1 MASKVLGAIGS
12 KKARPFLIGGVVLIG
27 GIVIFMMMRGG
38 GGTTQTV
45 QAGSSGPSEA
55 LQAAQLQATTQLA
68 IAQLS
73 YNNEATKTAAELQA
87 FMYGKDADT
96 ELATLQTDR
105 AAAIQL
111 AGISAQQSIAMEGQY
126 TQQFALD
133 VQKQIALS
141 NNQTEVEREKIRAGV
156 SNTQTKAASKAN
168 TLGTIATVASS
179 IFAIF
184 SDQRSKKNITWVGI
198 RTYDGLGKS
207 QPVEL
212 STYEF
217 EYVNQGSKKHRG
229 MIAQDIAK
237 VFPSHVMPTNH
248 GNRWL
253 AVDYDAL

>member
-12 KKARPFLIGGVVLIG
+12 PKARPFLIGGVVLIG
-27 GIVIFMMMRGG
+27 GLVIFMMMRGG
-38 GGTTQTV
+38 GGSQTV
-45 QAGSSGPSEA
+45 QAGASGPSEA

-68 IAQLS
+68 IAQLGA
-73 YNNEATKTAAELQA
+73 NQQATQTAAELQA

-96 ELATLQTDR
+96 ELALLQTDR

-111 AGISAQQSIAMEGQY
+111 AGVAAQQAIAMEGQY
-126 TQQFALD
+126 TQQYGLE

-156 SNTQTKAASKAN
+156 ANTQTKAASKASTLS
-168 TLGTIATVASS
+168 TLGSIATAA
-179 IFAIF
+179 FAIF
-184 SDQRSKKNITWVGI
+184 SDQRTKRNISWVGI

-207 QPVEL
+207 QPIEL

-217 EYVNQGSKKHRG
+217 EYIGQGSKKHRG

-253 AVDYDAL
+253 AVDYDAM